1 MSAKVR
7 WILQQHKP
15 NRKAFFLLLNQ
26 RIFIDCSYIQSF
38 KLSKV
43 YSIVCSVSQSVSQS
57 VSHSISQSVSQSV
70 SQSIS
75 HSINQMF
82 TNPSSINQ
90 SHSKLFNK
98 SSINQSH
105 SKLFNKSS
113 SNQSVSKSLSQSIIP
128 AGRTLPSGDSSSVSS
143 SIGPGPGPPG
153 PLGGPPTLVRIC
165 LGAGQPGS
173 P

>member
-43 YSIVCSVSQSVSQS
+43 YSIVCSVSQSASQPVSQS
-57 VSHSISQSVSQSV
+57 ASQSVIQSIRC
-70 SQSIS
+70 SPIHHQSIS
-75 HSINQMF
+75 PTVNYSINHQAI
-82 TNPSSINQ
+82 S
-90 SHSKLFNK
+90 
-98 SSINQSH
+98 
-105 SKLFNKSS
+105 
-113 SNQSVSKSLSQSIIP
+113 SKSLSQSIIP

-165 LGAGQPGS
+165 LGAG
-173 P
+173 

>member
-38 KLSKV
+38 KLSNV
-43 YSIVCSVSQSVSQS
+43 YSIVC
-57 VSHSISQSVSQSV
+57 SVSQSV

-82 TNPSSINQ
+82 TNP
-90 SHSKLFNK
+90 

-128 AGRTLPSGDSSSVSS
+128 AGRTLPSGDSSSSVSS